1 MPTCLIGV
9 ESHCSKPR
17 ATALG
22 ADHTRADARQADLDS
37 SVLGFEVDRPS
48 TPGVIKAERPGEMR
62 FKSLRLCTLPHGRLP
77 MSELRRATQA
87 PEELTSAIS
96 GRLGPQFPNPIEHV
110 VFQGAD
116 LNVMGENAM
125 SIESNHGA
133 DAALE
138 EGTLMAIQAFLAN
151 DLDAVPP
158 AEILRAIQR
167 DAHIELDDDEIAY
180 VLQDAH
186 SQCMSAQ
193 MTAARL
199 LRLGRGLP
207 SYEAKPRPK

>member
-1 MPTCLIGV
+1 MSQLR
-9 ESHCSKPR
+9 H
-17 ATALG
+17 AT
-22 ADHTRADARQADLDS
+22 
-37 SVLGFEVDRPS
+37 
-48 TPGVIKAERPGEMR
+48 K
-62 FKSLRLCTLPHGRLP
+62 
-77 MSELRRATQA
+77 A

-96 GRLGPQFPNPIEHV
+96 GRLGPQFPNPLERA

-116 LNVMGENAM
+116 LNVMRENAM

-167 DAHIELDDDEIAY
+167 DARIELDDDEIAY
-180 VLQDAH
+180 VLQDAR
-186 SQCMSAQ
+186 SQCMGAQ
-193 MTAARL
+193 MTATRL